1 MVSPTPTQGTR
12 GAPAF
17 LHPRSCS
24 STVLPAVLWDLSTGE
39 RQGGTGQ
46 SITALCSPTREQAPT
61 PTGPCRIRQPLHP
74 PQPRQGKDHSHTH
87 TCIQTFPMG
96 SVGPGS
102 CCSADGGGI
111 WLVTAH
117 GMSSLIPS
125 QYPQGAVQ
133 ALSRRG
139 EPTQGRGPP
148 GAEDNSDAGTASSS
162 FQLAVACS
170 KMHAQGPQGQAD
182 MIRLW
187 QPSKRNISPFH
198 LTI

>member
-17 LHPRSCS
+17 LHPRSRS

-46 SITALCSPTREQAPT
+46 SITALCSPTREHAPT

-102 CCSADGGGI
+102 CCSTDGGDLAGD
-111 WLVTAH
+111 
-117 GMSSLIPS
+117 SSWNEFPYPIPIS
-125 QYPQGAVQ
+125 
-133 ALSRRG
+133 
-139 EPTQGRGPP
+139 P
-148 GAEDNSDAGTASSS
+148 G
-162 FQLAVACS
+162 CS
-170 KMHAQGPQGQAD
+170 TGPQQTGGTHTGQGTP
-182 MIRLW
+182 R
-187 QPSKRNISPFH
+187 S
-198 LTI
+198 

>member
-1 MVSPTPTQGTR
+1 M
-12 GAPAF
+12 
-17 LHPRSCS
+17 
-24 STVLPAVLWDLSTGE
+24 
-39 RQGGTGQ
+39 
-46 SITALCSPTREQAPT
+46 
-61 PTGPCRIRQPLHP
+61 
-74 PQPRQGKDHSHTH
+74 
-87 TCIQTFPMG
+87 
-96 SVGPGS
+96 
-102 CCSADGGGI
+102 
-111 WLVTAH
+111 TAH